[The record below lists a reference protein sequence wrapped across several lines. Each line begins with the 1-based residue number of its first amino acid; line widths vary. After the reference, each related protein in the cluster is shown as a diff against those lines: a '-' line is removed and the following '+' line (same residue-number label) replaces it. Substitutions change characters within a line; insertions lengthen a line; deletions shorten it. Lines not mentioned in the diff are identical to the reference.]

1 MPEKSKHTGRGEAA
15 AGGSMSEIV
24 TTLFGLFGGLAVFL
38 FGMNQMSEALQ
49 KAAGEKMRTI
59 LGILTKN
66 PLMGALAGA
75 LVTAVLQSSSATT
88 VMVIGF
94 VSAGLMGLPQA
105 ISVIFGANIGTTMTA
120 QLIAF
125 DIGEY
130 IYPILF
136 ISFVVQFVSKNE
148 KVKDIAMV
156 FFSFG
161 LLFEGIQIM
170 SSVMKPLATSPVFTE
185 LMLKVRDLPVLGVFL
200 GLCMTLVVQSSSA
213 TIAVLQSFASQVGPD
228 GASVIGL
235 AGAIPILFGDN
246 IGTTITALL
255 ASIGQSRDAKRTA
268 IAHTCFNISGTIV
281 FSFFIPLFARFVQF
295 VSPKGPEV
303 EVISRQIAN
312 AHTTFNVV
320 CTLIWLPL
328 VPLMVKIVCHLVP
341 DRAEHTASGVEEAK
355 PHYLDLRMVSQ
366 PQAALI
372 LVSQEICRNLDA
384 VKELLSD
391 LSGVLLT
398 GSGKAKPDGTAGGQK
413 LLPEEYLR
421 ECSNVQ
427 KVQES
432 MISYISELFSRGSL
446 TPEQS
451 EQASGLLALIHCA
464 SRVADRCYDIVT
476 KTGTL
481 KTQGKAFSADATEE
495 LGRCFAAMERL
506 YLQAIHLLG
515 MGAGEAADPDVIAK
529 AKRKLHKSIR
539 QFNKAHLRRI
549 ESGKCTKDMTG
560 VYSDILYNVD
570 RIGDN
575 CVGILEEAL
584 EHPKNLCTV
593 EQAEEAA
600 PVTHM

>member
-1 MPEKSKHTGRGEAA
+1 MCSNGEKQEESKISPNSLVSRILSQRGIK
-15 AGGSMSEIV
+15 MSEV
-24 TTLFGLFGGLAVFL
+24 TSTLFGLCGGLAVFL
-38 FGMNQMSEALQ
+38 FGMNQMSESLQ

-66 PLMGALAGA
+66 PVMGAMAGA

-156 FFSFG
+156 FFFFG

-170 SSVMKPLATSPVFTE
+170 SSVMKPLAGSPLFTE
-185 LMLKVRDLPVLGVFL
+185 LMWKVRDLPVLGVML

-213 TIAVLQSFASQVGPD
+213 TIAVLQSFASQAGPD
-228 GASVIGL
+228 GVSSVIGL
-235 AGAIPILFGDN
+235 AGAIPILLGDN

-268 IAHTCFNISGTIV
+268 VAHTCFNISGTIV
-281 FSFFIPLFARFVQF
+281 FSFFIPLFARFVTLI
-295 VSPKGPEV
+295 SPKGPEV

-312 AHTTFNVV
+312 AHTVFNVV

-328 VPLMVKIVCHLVP
+328 VPVMVKIVCRLVP
-341 DRAEHTASGVEEAK
+341 DHQKIGAEAGEGT
-355 PHYLDLRMVSQ
+355 PRYLDLRMVSQ

-372 LVSQEICRNLDA
+372 LVSRETGRNLDA
-384 VKELLSD
+384 VKTLFSSMKQVILKNGAE
-391 LSGVLLT
+391 GAMAA
-398 GSGKAKPDGTAGGQK
+398 GKM
-413 LLPEEYLR
+413 LPGDFEREY
-421 ECSNVQ
+421 ENVRHI
-427 KVQES
+427 QENI
-432 MISYISELFSRGSL
+432 ISYISELFSSGSL

-464 SRVADRCYDIVT
+464 SRIADRCSDIVT
-476 KTGTL
+476 ATGNME
-481 KTQGKAFSADATEE
+481 KQGKKFSRDAMEE
-495 LGRCFAAMERL
+495 LGRCFAASERL
-506 YLQAIHLLG
+506 YLQAIAILRA
-515 MGAGEAADPDVIAK
+515 GADETTDSETITK
-529 AKRKLHKSIR
+529 AKRKLHKSLR
-539 QFNKAHLRRI
+539 QFNKAHLRRV
-549 ESGKCTKDMTG
+549 ESGQCTKDMTE
-560 VYSDILYNVD
+560 VYSELLYNVD

-584 EHPKNLCTV
+584 EHP
-593 EQAEEAA
+593 
-600 PVTHM
+600 MSFS

>member
-1 MPEKSKHTGRGEAA
+1 
-15 AGGSMSEIV
+15 MSEIV
-24 TTLFGLFGGLAVFL
+24 STLFGLCGGLAVFL
-38 FGMNQMSEALQ
+38 FGMNQMSESLQ

-66 PLMGALAGA
+66 PVMGALAGA

-148 KVKDIAMV
+148 KVKDVAMV

-170 SSVMKPLATSPVFTE
+170 SSVMKPLAGSPFFTE
-185 LMLKVRDLPVLGVFL
+185 LMWKVRDLPVLGVVL

-213 TIAVLQSFASQVGPD
+213 TIAVLQSFATQAGPD
-228 GASVIGL
+228 GVSSVIGL
-235 AGAIPILFGDN
+235 AGAIPILLGDN

-268 IAHTCFNISGTIV
+268 VAHTCFNISGTIV
-281 FSFFIPLFARFVQF
+281 FSFFIPLFAKLVAF

-303 EVISRQIAN
+303 EIISRQIAN
-312 AHTTFNVV
+312 AHTIFNVV

-328 VPLMVKIVCHLVP
+328 VPLMVKIVCRLVP
-341 DRAEHTASGVEEAK
+341 DHQKTGAEVEEGM
-355 PHYLDLRMVSQ
+355 PRYLDLRMVSQ

-372 LVSQEICRNLDA
+372 LVSREISRNLDA
-384 VKELLSD
+384 VKRLLSNLRNVILTD
-391 LSGVLLT
+391 QGNGNRSAERILSEDF
-398 GSGKAKPDGTAGGQK
+398 AKQY
-413 LLPEEYLR
+413 ENIR
-421 ECSNVQ
+421 HI
-427 KVQES
+427 QES
-432 MISYISELFSRGSL
+432 IISYISELFSSGSL

-464 SRVADRCYDIVT
+464 SRIADRCSDIVT
-476 KTGTL
+476 AAGNMEK
-481 KTQGKAFSADATEE
+481 QGKGFSKDAMEE
-495 LGRCFAAMERL
+495 LGRCFAASERL
-506 YLQAIHLLG
+506 YLQAVATLR
-515 MGAGEAADPDVIAK
+515 AGSGETTDAETIAK

-539 QFNKAHLRRI
+539 QFNKAHLRRV
-549 ESGKCTKDMTG
+549 ESGQCTKDMTG
-560 VYSDILYNVD
+560 VYSDLLYNVD

-584 EHPKNLCTV
+584 EHP
-593 EQAEEAA
+593 
-600 PVTHM
+600 MSFS

>member
-213 TIAVLQSFASQVGPD
+213 TIAVLQSFASQAGPD

-328 VPLMVKIVCHLVP
+328 VPLMVKIVWHLVP

-476 KTGTL
+476 KAGTL

-515 MGAGEAADPDVIAK
+515 MGAGEATDPDVIAK

-600 PVTHM
+600 PVTNM

>member
-1 MPEKSKHTGRGEAA
+1 MHTGRGEAA
-15 AGGSMSEIV
+15 AGGSMSEVV

-38 FGMNQMSEALQ
+38 FGMNQMSESLQ

-136 ISFVVQFVSKNE
+136 ISFVVQFASKNE

-170 SSVMKPLATSPVFTE
+170 SSVMKPLAASPVFTE
-185 LMLKVRDLPVLGVFL
+185 LMWKVRDLPVLGVFL

-213 TIAVLQSFASQVGPD
+213 TIAVLQSFASQAGPD

-281 FSFFIPLFARFVQF
+281 FSFFIPFFARFVQF

-312 AHTTFNVV
+312 AHTIFNVV

-328 VPLMVKIVCHLVP
+328 VPVMVKIVCHLVP
-341 DRAEHTASGVEEAK
+341 DRAEHTAPGVEEAK
-355 PHYLDLRMVSQ
+355 PRYLDLRMVSQ

-432 MISYISELFSRGSL
+432 MVSYISELFSRGSL

-476 KTGTL
+476 KAGTL

-570 RIGDN
+570 RIGDS

-584 EHPKNLCTV
+584 EHPKNLCMV

-600 PVTHM
+600 PVTNM

>member
-1 MPEKSKHTGRGEAA
+1 
-15 AGGSMSEIV
+15 MSEVV

-38 FGMNQMSEALQ
+38 FGMNQMSESLQ

-136 ISFVVQFVSKNE
+136 ISFVVQFASKNE

-185 LMLKVRDLPVLGVFL
+185 LMWKVRDLPVLGVFL

-213 TIAVLQSFASQVGPD
+213 TIAVLQSFASQAGPD

-312 AHTTFNVV
+312 AHTIFNVV

-328 VPLMVKIVCHLVP
+328 VPLMVKIVCRLVP
-341 DRAEHTASGVEEAK
+341 DHAEHTAAGTEEAE
-355 PHYLDLRMVSQ
+355 PRYLDLRMVSQ

-372 LVSQEICRNLDA
+372 LVSREICRNLDA
-384 VKELLSD
+384 VKDLLSD

-398 GSGKAKPDGTAGGQK
+398 GSGKAKKDGTANVQK
-413 LLPEEYLR
+413 VLPEEYLR

-476 KTGTL
+476 KAGTV

-495 LGRCFAAMERL
+495 LGRCFTAMERL

-515 MGAGEAADPDVIAK
+515 TGAGEAADPEAITK

-570 RIGDN
+570 RIGDS

-584 EHPKNLCTV
+584 EHPKNLCAV

-600 PVTHM
+600 PVTKL

>member
-1 MPEKSKHTGRGEAA
+1 MPEKRKRTGRGEAA
-15 AGGSMSEIV
+15 AGGSMTEVV

-170 SSVMKPLATSPVFTE
+170 SSVMKPLATSSVFTE

-213 TIAVLQSFASQVGPD
+213 TIAVLQSFAAQAGSD

-341 DRAEHTASGVEEAK
+341 DRAEHTAPGVEEAE
-355 PHYLDLRMVSQ
+355 PRYLDLRMVSQ

-372 LVSQEICRNLDA
+372 LVSREICRNLDA

-476 KTGTL
+476 KAGTL

-506 YLQAIHLLG
+506 NLQAIHLLG
-515 MGAGEAADPDVIAK
+515 MGAGEAADPEAITK

-584 EHPKNLCTV
+584 EHPKNLRTV

-600 PVTHM
+600 PVTNM

>member
-1 MPEKSKHTGRGEAA
+1 
-15 AGGSMSEIV
+15 MSEVV

-38 FGMNQMSEALQ
+38 FGMNQMSESLQ

-136 ISFVVQFVSKNE
+136 ISFVVQFASKNE

-185 LMLKVRDLPVLGVFL
+185 LMWKVRDLPVLGVFL

-213 TIAVLQSFASQVGPD
+213 TIAVLQSFASQAGPD

-281 FSFFIPLFARFVQF
+281 FSFFIPLFTRFVQF

-328 VPLMVKIVCHLVP
+328 VPLMVKIVCRLVP
-341 DRAEHTASGVEEAK
+341 DHAEHAAAGTKEAE
-355 PHYLDLRMVSQ
+355 PRYLDLRMVSQ

-372 LVSQEICRNLDA
+372 LVSREISRNLDA
-384 VKELLSD
+384 VKDLLSD
-391 LSGVLLT
+391 LNGVLLT
-398 GSGKAKPDGTAGGQK
+398 GSEKAKPDGTVSGQK
-413 LLPEEYLR
+413 LLLEEYLR

-427 KVQES
+427 RVQES

-476 KTGTL
+476 KAGTL

-495 LGRCFAAMERL
+495 LGRCFTAMERL

-515 MGAGEAADPDVIAK
+515 TGAGEAADPEAITK

-570 RIGDN
+570 RIGDS

-600 PVTHM
+600 PVTNM

>member
-1 MPEKSKHTGRGEAA
+1 
-15 AGGSMSEIV
+15 MSEVV

-38 FGMNQMSEALQ
+38 FGMNQMSESLQ

-213 TIAVLQSFASQVGPD
+213 TIAVLQSFASQAGPD

-281 FSFFIPLFARFVQF
+281 FSFFIPFFARFIQF

-328 VPLMVKIVCHLVP
+328 VPLMVKIVCRLVP
-341 DRAEHTASGVEEAK
+341 DRAEHAVAGTEEAE
-355 PHYLDLRMVSQ
+355 PRYLDLRMVSQ

-372 LVSQEICRNLDA
+372 LVSREISRNLDA
-384 VKELLSD
+384 VKDLLSD

-398 GSGKAKPDGTAGGQK
+398 GSGKAKKDGTANVQK
-413 LLPEEYLR
+413 VLPEEYLR

-464 SRVADRCYDIVT
+464 SRVADRCNDIVT
-476 KTGTL
+476 KAGTL

-515 MGAGEAADPDVIAK
+515 MGAGEAADPEAITK

-560 VYSDILYNVD
+560 IYSDILYNVD

-584 EHPKNLCTV
+584 EHPKNLCMV

-600 PVTHM
+600 PVTNM